1 MFTIYVK
8 IDNDWKQI
16 SIDDYLAIA
25 VKYHW
30 IDLIRLS
37 IEDNISIKR
46 MIDKLIKSG
55 GLIEID
61 DYSKKIVLRYI
72 DVELQKIRY
81 Q

>member
-1 MFTIYVK
+1 MFTIYMK
-8 IDNDWKQI
+8 IDNDWKQVN
-16 SIDDYLAIA
+16 IDDYLSMV

-37 IEDNISIKR
+37 ITDNISIKR

-55 GLIEID
+55 GLLEID
-61 DYSKKIVLRYI
+61 DNNRKIVVRYI
-72 DVELQKIRY
+72 DNKLWELRY